1 MWCRMAKKKLNL
13 GKEIKSLDFN
23 SNPLFIS
30 YVIFSSKLLALR
42 LDWSKVEL
50 TIQASIGFIYCM
62 ELFRLRALHI
72 VPNNNT
78 FLSLLEYLFMIF
90 IQGKVGNAILS
101 SSWKHSLTFS
111 KRTRHCCTL
120 ASPATSLHGTS
131 LGHGTLRAVGR
142 REGMA
147 DTWTKKSWAGWS
159 GFSDGDSAAT
169 WKPSLSLCAV
179 EGGDIVITCSWIK
192 RQRVRWSR

>member
-1 MWCRMAKKKLNL
+1 MWCRMAKKKKLNL
-13 GKEIKSLDFN
+13 GKETKSLDFN

-30 YVIFSSKLLALR
+30 YVIFSSKLLALL

-78 FLSLLEYLFMIF
+78 FLFLLEYLFMIF

-111 KRTRHCCTL
+111 KRTCHYCTL
-120 ASPATSLHGTS
+120 ASPATSLHRTS

-142 REGMA
+142 REEMA
-147 DTWTKKSWAGWS
+147 DTWTKKSWGGVIWVLRWRRCSNLEAQP
-159 GFSDGDSAAT
+159 F
-169 WKPSLSLCAV
+169 AV
-179 EGGDIVITCSWIK
+179 CSWRRRHSYYMQLNK
-192 RQRVRWSR
+192 EAES